1 MKGRNRVNRNATTGS
16 GDTEVP
22 LESYLIMEKMALE
35 PFLVSYAALRLTRE
49 EFFSLTHSGLSYDR
63 LVCLTDDSEFQKTK
77 IVLLILFFEDEL

>member
-1 MKGRNRVNRNATTGS
+1 MKGRKRVNRNATIGS

-22 LESYLIMEKMALE
+22 LESYLIMERMALE

-49 EFFSLTHSGLSYDR
+49 VSLTHSDLSNDR
-63 LVCLTDDSEFQKTK
+63 LVCLTDDFEFQKTK